1 MAANGWSLRDLYQT
15 FGTLGTK
22 RTDMACKTVQQPL
35 SIKGLKIKS
44 IEI

>member
-1 MAANGWSLRDLYQT
+1 MATNGWSLRDLYRT
-15 FGTLGTK
+15 LGTPGTK
-22 RTDMACKTVQQPL
+22 RTDMACKIVQQPL